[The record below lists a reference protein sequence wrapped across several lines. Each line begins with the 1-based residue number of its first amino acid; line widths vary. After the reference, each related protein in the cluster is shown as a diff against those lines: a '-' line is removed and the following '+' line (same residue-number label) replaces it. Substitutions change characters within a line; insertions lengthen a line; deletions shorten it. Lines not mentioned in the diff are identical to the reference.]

1 MSYADVSAAIALWQG
16 TCALFRPQI
25 PDQSFATWIQPVT
38 PLRFEN
44 NFLHLA
50 APTQF
55 HREWIEGH
63 YLTALEQCLREHCGG
78 DVRMRLEVAAKS
90 ESPKP
95 KVQSLNSG
103 GREETPPCPPVNGG
117 ESRGSVNGGEKPANV
132 VVTETG
138 VSINPKAQSPNPM
151 GGGETTLSQ
160 LNPRYT
166 FENFVEGDSNS
177 FARAACMALAD
188 FTRKRPWNPL
198 LLYGGT
204 GLGKTHLL
212 QAIGNKLEQRSRRH
226 RVLYVTSER
235 FTQDFIHSV
244 RTSNTTEFASRY
256 RSIDLLLVDD
266 IQFFAAKERTQV
278 EFFHAFNTLYQGGK
292 RIALT
297 CDRPLVEL
305 AGFDQRLISR
315 FDSGLVTNIDPP
327 DYETRV
333 AILLARAEQD
343 QFPLTKEI
351 ADLIATH
358 VTQNVRELE
367 GVYVTLAARCQL
379 LRVPPTMELARD
391 IIRQRTGQLGGQ
403 PPAEKILEIVSEHFR
418 MSIEAL
424 KGPSRKKELVFARM
438 MAISLI
444 AELTPLSLKAIGQLI
459 GGRDHSTVIHARDT
473 IEERKQAADPQVKAA
488 MDVLLQRL
496 SLLTMM
502 ARKS

>member
-1 MSYADVSAAIALWQG
+1 MSHSDVSAAEALWQG

-25 PDQSFATWIQPVT
+25 PEQSFTTWIQPVT
-38 PLRFEN
+38 VLRFVN
-44 NFLHLA
+44 NLLHLG

-63 YLTALEQCLREHCGG
+63 YLPALEHCLRDHCGG
-78 DVRMRLEVAAKS
+78 DVRVKLEVVARARDENPKS
-90 ESPKP
+90 KIENPRAETGE
-95 KVQSLNSG
+95 VG
-103 GREETPPCPPVNGG
+103 VTDATETPSCSPVNGG
-117 ESRGSVNGGEKPANV
+117 ETHGIAARGTRGLSADETPSHPTVSGGEGTV
-132 VVTETG
+132 
-138 VSINPKAQSPNPM
+138 
-151 GGGETTLSQ
+151 SQ

-177 FARAACMALAD
+177 FARAACMAMAD
-188 FTRKRPWNPL
+188 FARKCPWNPL

-212 QAIGNKLEQRSRRH
+212 QAIGNKLEQRSRRQ

-235 FTQDFIHSV
+235 FTQEFIHSV

-256 RSIDLLLVDD
+256 RTIDLLLVDD

-278 EFFHAFNTLYQGGK
+278 EFFHAFNTLYQAGK

-297 CDRPLVEL
+297 CDRPLAEL

-333 AILLARAEQD
+333 AILLSRAEQD
-343 QFPLTKEI
+343 EFPLTKET

-379 LRVPPTMELARD
+379 SRIPPTMELVRD
-391 IIRQRTGQLGGQ
+391 IIRARTGQAGGR
-403 PPAEKILEIVSEHFR
+403 PPAEKILEVVSEHFR

-473 IEERKQAADPQVKAA
+473 IDGRKQAHDPEVKAA
-488 MDVLLQRL
+488 MDALLQRL
-496 SLLTMM
+496 SLLTLMG
-502 ARKS
+502 RRG